1 MKMKKLLMTGA
12 ALVLVAGM
20 GITVAAAGTIKQGS
34 GGQHHMSHSQWHLD
48 GRNCVTAKAGRI
60 VTYGVHHAEPEG
72 GDRTGI
78 LADAVDYTDGTGSCH
93 ISDGYCMK
101 WSDADGDGV
110 CDLCRNPAYHESG
123 AESGAGGNCHISDGY
138 CVNWSDADGD
148 GVCDLCRNPAYH
160 ESGAESGAGGNCH
173 ISDGYCMNWSDADGD
188 GVCDLCRNP
197 AYCESGDGNG
207 AQGSG
212 NAVSQDSGSTAGS
225 QGQNYGG
232 YDLECYGTDYNG
244 CGNSGRGHHSSGHH
258 GRGHHR

>member
-138 CVNWSDADGD
+138 C
-148 GVCDLCRNPAYH
+148 
-160 ESGAESGAGGNCH
+160 
-173 ISDGYCMNWSDADGD
+173 MNWSDADGD

>member
-1 MKMKKLLMTGA
+1 M
-12 ALVLVAGM
+12 VLVAGM

-138 CVNWSDADGD
+138 C
-148 GVCDLCRNPAYH
+148 
-160 ESGAESGAGGNCH
+160 
-173 ISDGYCMNWSDADGD
+173 MNWSDADGD

>member
-1 MKMKKLLMTGA
+1 M
-12 ALVLVAGM
+12 VLVAGM

-78 LADAVDYTDGTGSCH
+78 LADAVDYTDGTGS
-93 ISDGYCMK
+93 
-101 WSDADGDGV
+101 
-110 CDLCRNPAYHESG
+110 
-123 AESGAGGNCHISDGY
+123 
-138 CVNWSDADGD
+138 
-148 GVCDLCRNPAYH
+148 
-160 ESGAESGAGGNCH
+160 CH